1 MEHDSLTD
9 WDRVHLERLKLAAD
23 VLLSEAGALPESLE
37 EELSL
42 YRDRVERALLL
53 PASQSVRSRAPA
65 SSRRDD
71 LGLLPFPQAR
81 PKCED
86 LPQF

>member
-1 MEHDSLTD
+1 MEHDALSN

-23 VLLSEAGALPESLE
+23 VLLSEAGAIPEPLE

-53 PASQSVRSRAPA
+53 PIRQKPGTSAVSEETA
-65 SSRRDD
+65 
-71 LGLLPFPQAR
+71 
-81 PKCED
+81 
-86 LPQF
+86 

>member
-1 MEHDSLTD
+1 MEHDALSN

-23 VLLSEAGALPESLE
+23 VLLSEAGDIPSPLE

-53 PASQSVRSRAPA
+53 PIKQQPRA
-65 SSRRDD
+65 SSV
-71 LGLLPFPQAR
+71 L
-81 PKCED
+81 
-86 LPQF
+86 